1 MALVIED
8 GTQVAGANSFV
19 TRAEVIA
26 YASARGVT
34 LPDTD
39 ATDVHAVNAM
49 DYLAAQCFRGSVA
62 LATQALP
69 FPRKGLID
77 GDDAEGYVFTIPAGI
92 KQAQLQLALDSA
104 NGIKLLAS
112 SNPTAEVKRV
122 KVGPL
127 EREFFAPPSL
137 TLDGT
142 PPLEL
147 ATALLKPFTCLDGV
161 LLRTIRG

>member
-1 MALVIED
+1 MALVIET
-8 GTQVAGANSFV
+8 GAIVAGATSFV
-19 TRAEVIA
+19 TRAEIVA
-26 YASARGVT
+26 YAAARGVT
-34 LPDTD
+34 LADDETTD
-39 ATDVHAVNAM
+39 ARAIDAI
-49 DYLAAQCFRGSVA
+49 DYLWSLCLRGTPVA
-62 LATQALP
+62 DDQPLM
-69 FPRKGLID
+69 FPRKGLVD
-77 GDDAEGYVFTIPAGI
+77 GDDADGYAHSIPRAI
-92 KQAQLQLALDSA
+92 KQAQMQLALDAA

-147 ATALLKPFTCLDGV
+147 ATALLKPFVCLDGV

>member
-1 MALVIED
+1 MALVIETGD
-8 GTQVAGANSFV
+8 IVAGANSFV
-19 TRAEVIA
+19 TRAAVIA
-26 YASARGVT
+26 YAAARGVT

-39 ATDVHAVNAM
+39 ETDVHATNAV
-49 DYLAAQCFRGSVA
+49 DYLRTQCFRGELVD
-62 LATQALP
+62 LAQPLM
-69 FPRKGLID
+69 FPRKGLLD
-77 GDDAEGYVFTIPAGI
+77 GDDLPGYEYTIPAGI

-112 SNPTAEVKRV
+112 SNPAAEVKRV

-147 ATALLKPFTCLDGV
+147 ATALLKPFVCNDAM

>member
-1 MALVIED
+1 MALVIET
-8 GTQVAGANSFV
+8 GAIVAGATSFV
-19 TRAEVIA
+19 TRAEIVA
-26 YASARGVT
+26 YAAARGVT
-34 LPDTD
+34 LADDETTD
-39 ATDVHAVNAM
+39 ARAIDAM
-49 DYLAAQCFRGSVA
+49 DYLWSLCFRGTLVA
-62 LATQALP
+62 DDQPLM
-69 FPRKGLID
+69 FPRKGLVD
-77 GDDAEGYVFTIPAGI
+77 GDDAAGYEHTVPRAI
-92 KQAQLQLALDSA
+92 KQAQMQLALDAA

-147 ATALLKPFTCLDGV
+147 ATALLKPFVCLDGV

>member
-8 GTQVAGANSFV
+8 GTIVAGANSFV

-34 LPDTD
+34 LPDTE

-49 DYLAAQCFRGSVA
+49 DYLWSLCFRGSPVDPDQP
-62 LATQALP
+62 LM
-69 FPRKGLID
+69 FPRKGLLD
-77 GDDAEGYVFTIPAGI
+77 GDDLPGYEYTIPAGI

-112 SNPTAEVKRV
+112 SNPAAEVKRV

-147 ATALLKPFTCLDGV
+147 ATALLKPFVCNDAM

>member
-1 MALVIED
+1 MALVIET
-8 GTQVAGANSFV
+8 GAIVAGATSFV
-19 TRAEVIA
+19 TRSEIVA
-26 YASARGVT
+26 YAAARGVT
-34 LPDTD
+34 LPDEST
-39 ATDVHAVNAM
+39 TDVHAIAAM
-49 DYLAAQCFRGSVA
+49 DYLRTQCFRGELVD
-62 LATQALP
+62 LAQPLM

-77 GDDAEGYVFTIPAGI
+77 GDTVDGYEHTIPAAI

-104 NGIKLLAS
+104 NGVVLVAS
-112 SNPTAEVKRV
+112 RNPAAELKRV

-147 ATALLKPFTCLDGV
+147 ATALLKSFVCLDGTI
-161 LLRTIRG
+161 LRTIRG